1 MTQQT
6 EAARFIIGTDDI
18 LCELNSLGAS
28 IARVRVRNAK
38 GQWTDVALSPESF
51 TPNQPDPSLAG
62 RTIGPC
68 CGRIRRGEIC
78 IGHQRL
84 QLILNEGEN
93 HIHGGPGGCA
103 FRQWQ
108 GEQLSDTR
116 VRFVLTLPDRL
127 DGYPGNRRMTAEYT
141 VSGSTLSIL
150 YAAETDRET
159 FVDLTNHVYWDLS
172 GYFDGTAMDQ
182 ELEIAAFRII
192 RNDEHHLPVTAAPT
206 EEAFDFLRP
215 DSPRS
220 RISAFPEE
228 EQLRIGRGYNNA
240 FLLDPQLQTEKG
252 FSARLSSPASG
263 LSMTL
268 ETDAPAIVLYSGGF
282 LGEETRLLT
291 ADGAFRPAVPGCA
304 IALEAQGLPD
314 PFHLPGVQAP
324 LLLPGIPFLRRISW
338 NFR

>member
-1 MTQQT
+1 MAC
-6 EAARFIIGTDDI
+6 EAEQKRFSLGTKDI
-18 LCELNSLGAS
+18 RCELDSLGAS
-28 IARVRVRNAK
+28 FARVQILDIQRH
-38 GQWTDVALSPESF
+38 WTDVALSPEHF
-51 TPNQPDPSLAG
+51 DPARPDPSLAG

-68 CGRIRRGEIC
+68 CGRIRRGEIRF
-78 IGHQRL
+78 GNQALHLTR
-84 QLILNEGEN
+84 NEGEN

-103 FRQWQ
+103 LRLWQ

-116 VRFVLTLPDRL
+116 IRFVLTLPDGL

-141 VSGSTLSIL
+141 VSGCTLSVL
-150 YAAETDRET
+150 YTAETDRET
-159 FVDLTNHVYWDLS
+159 FMDLTNHIYWDLS
-172 GYFDGTAMDQ
+172 SRFNGCAMDQ
-182 ELEIAAFRII
+182 ELEIASSRII
-192 RNDEHHLPVTAAPT
+192 RNDEHHLPVTAAPA
-206 EEAFDFLRP
+206 EGAFDFRHPASL
-215 DSPRS
+215 RS

-324 LLLPGIPFLRRISW
+324 LLLPGIPFQRRISW